1 VNFFLI
7 WTLRILNIEALL
19 KMQAELEMGEEKLVE
34 RELNRLL
41 EVTLRLEYELEA
53 IVRRNN

>member
-1 VNFFLI
+1 
-7 WTLRILNIEALL
+7 
-19 KMQAELEMGEEKLVE
+19 MQAELEMGEEKLVE